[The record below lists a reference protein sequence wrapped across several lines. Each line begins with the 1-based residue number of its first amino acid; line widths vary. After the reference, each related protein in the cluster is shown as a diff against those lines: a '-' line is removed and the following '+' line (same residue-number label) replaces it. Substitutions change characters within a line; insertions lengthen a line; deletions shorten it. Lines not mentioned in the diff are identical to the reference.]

1 MNSKPQISIF
11 CFTYNHAKYIRDAI
25 DGFLMQKIDR
35 ELEIIIHDDA
45 STDDTIRILK
55 EYERQYPELIHVIY
69 ETENQYSK
77 YKYPPRFSYYLMKK
91 EARGDYIAIC
101 EGDDYW
107 TDPGKLQMQTDYME
121 SHPDCVMTGHDAELL
136 NCRTGEKKRLE
147 LLSGEMD
154 MTADDLINGIRDI
167 TSASMVFRREI
178 LDMDSFFLDMKV
190 GDYPLKLYSLTKGK
204 IHYFDKVMSVY
215 RYLSEGSWSC
225 RQRSDFKS
233 YLIRWTNKFVF
244 LEKYNKYTYE
254 AYSLVIKK
262 LINNRINTLLR
273 ELSDLSIEQFSKM
286 CQSCDKDSDYE
297 AHKYYAAMINLF
309 RQYHDV
315 NYIDDKV
322 KEFAKRNNSILIYG
336 VGVYGKL
343 AAEQLVE
350 NNVEF
355 EGFVVSDDRIEN
367 KYWQGKQIRKLSE
380 LQCIKDRTGILI
392 AVGPQLVSE
401 ILAAL
406 RDNGITNYIYP
417 FEVCCDELM
426 E

>member
-1 MNSKPQISIF
+1 M
-11 CFTYNHAKYIRDAI
+11 
-25 DGFLMQKIDR
+25 
-35 ELEIIIHDDA
+35 
-45 STDDTIRILK
+45 
-55 EYERQYPELIHVIY
+55 
-69 ETENQYSK
+69 
-77 YKYPPRFSYYLMKK
+77 
-91 EARGDYIAIC
+91 
-101 EGDDYW
+101 
-107 TDPGKLQMQTDYME
+107 
-121 SHPDCVMTGHDAELL
+121 
-136 NCRTGEKKRLE
+136 
-147 LLSGEMD
+147 
-154 MTADDLINGIRDI
+154 
-167 TSASMVFRREI
+167 
-178 LDMDSFFLDMKV
+178 
-190 GDYPLKLYSLTKGK
+190 
-204 IHYFDKVMSVY
+204 
-215 RYLSEGSWSC
+215 
-225 RQRSDFKS
+225 
-233 YLIRWTNKFVF
+233 
-244 LEKYNKYTYE
+244 EKYNKYTYE

-417 FEVCCDELM
+417 YEVCCDELM